1 MQYAALISSFFQI
14 KTSTNNVELSYNETK
29 KYKATLIIRSATY
42 ADTGYYFC
50 VNNETA
56 ACNIQIEGVHRK
68 YIYVKG
74 QYQDM
79 LMSLLFCDVDYFP
92 TRS

>member
-1 MQYAALISSFFQI
+1 
-14 KTSTNNVELSYNETK
+14 VELSYEK
-29 KYKATLIIRSATY
+29 PEKYKATLIIRNATY

-79 LMSLLFCDVDYFP
+79 LMSLLSCDVDEFQS
-92 TRS
+92 RSLE